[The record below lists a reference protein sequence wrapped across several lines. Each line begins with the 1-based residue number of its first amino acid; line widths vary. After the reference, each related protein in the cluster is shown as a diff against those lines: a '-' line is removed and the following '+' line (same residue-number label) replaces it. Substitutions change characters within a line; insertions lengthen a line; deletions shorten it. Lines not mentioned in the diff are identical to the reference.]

1 MKSIKEIN
9 IKKILISFLW
19 ICLGLGSLT
28 LLVSGIHKKDN
39 SVCKGYEIEIIG
51 INNNFFIG
59 KTEILE
65 ILEKVAGKQI
75 KGQAINKL
83 NLLEMENQI
92 KKDVWISKATL
103 YFDKNDILKVK
114 VEEKNPI
121 ARVFSNQGTSF
132 YIDHSLNMLPLSK
145 THSARLPVFTN
156 FPSALKVL
164 SKKDS
169 VLLNNIKAMSL
180 YIQNDPFIMGM
191 IDQVDITASN
201 KFELIPKLGEQIILF
216 GDATNIDKKFDKLKL
231 FYKNVIS
238 VKGWKKYSKI
248 NLEYDNQIVA
258 SILGVEEQVA
268 DSLKTMKMI
277 KEFAEYSA
285 KMSSDTSSSL
295 QQDNEKNTVNESM
308 ILNSIARD
316 DEPEESNTIITEATK
331 PTVKQDVNLN
341 ANTAKKAD
349 RPNELNGGNEIK
361 KVVKPSPKVVKKE
374 QTKTTGKSNV
384 SKTKKTKDINKKP
397 KTNPKPTTKNDY

>member
-1 MKSIKEIN
+1 MKAIKELN
-9 IKKILISFLW
+9 IKKIIITFLW

-59 KTEILE
+59 KSEILE
-65 ILEKVAGKQI
+65 ILEKVAGKNI

-103 YFDKNDILKVK
+103 YVDKNDILMVK

-145 THSARLPVFTN
+145 THSARLP
-156 FPSALKVL
+156 
-164 SKKDS
+164 
-169 VLLNNIKAMSL
+169 I
-180 YIQNDPFIMGM
+180 
-191 IDQVDITASN
+191 
-201 KFELIPKLGEQIILF
+201 
-216 GDATNIDKKFDKLKL
+216 NIDKKFDKLKL

-248 NLEYDNQIVA
+248 NLEYENQIVA

-316 DEPEESNTIITEATK
+316 DEPEEANAIVIETSVPAVKTIVHSNTITPKKVEAAKTK
-331 PTVKQDVNLN
+331 VVIKDS
-341 ANTAKKAD
+341 KKA
-349 RPNELNGGNEIK
+349 G
-361 KVVKPSPKVVKKE
+361 KPKDDKKE
-374 QTKTTGKSNV
+374 QKKTLEKSKV
-384 SKTKKTKDINKKP
+384 SKARKP
-397 KTNPKPTTKNDY
+397 KVLKPKIKP

>member
-1 MKSIKEIN
+1 MKSIKELN
-9 IKKILISFLW
+9 IKKILTTFLW

-65 ILEKVAGKQI
+65 ILEKVAGKEI
-75 KGQAINKL
+75 KGKEINKM

-103 YFDKNDILKVK
+103 YFDKNDILMVK

-145 THSARLPVFTN
+145 KHSARLPVFTN

-164 SKKDS
+164 SKADS
-169 VLLNNIKAMSL
+169 ALLNSIKDMSL
-180 YIQNDPFIMGM
+180 YIQNDAFLMAM
-191 IDQVDITASN
+191 IDQVDITAKN
-201 KFELIPKLGEQIILF
+201 KFELIPKLGDQIILF
-216 GDATNIDKKFDKLKL
+216 GDATNIDKKFNKLKL

-238 VKGWKKYSKI
+238 LKGWKKYSKV
-248 NLEYDNQIVA
+248 NLEFDNQIVA
-258 SILGVEEQVA
+258 SILGEEEQVA

-285 KMSSDTSSSL
+285 RMSSDTSATM
-295 QQDNEKNTVNESM
+295 QQDNEKNSVNESM

-316 DEPEESNTIITEATK
+316 DEPEESNAMDARTTVTAVKTVVATNVNTTKKVVIAKVPVVIKETKKLAKPLTKIEKKIVKKTPDKSNVKVATK
-331 PTVKQDVNLN
+331 PK
-341 ANTAKKAD
+341 
-349 RPNELNGGNEIK
+349 E
-361 KVVKPSPKVVKKE
+361 VKPKL
-374 QTKTTGKSNV
+374 KTT
-384 SKTKKTKDINKKP
+384 
-397 KTNPKPTTKNDY
+397 TNNDY

>member
-1 MKSIKEIN
+1 MKSIKELN
-9 IKKILISFLW
+9 IKKILTTFLW

-65 ILEKVAGKQI
+65 ILEKVAGKEI
-75 KGQAINKL
+75 KGKEINKM

-103 YFDKNDILKVK
+103 YFDKNDILMVK

-145 THSARLPVFTN
+145 KHSARLPVFTN

-164 SKKDS
+164 SKADS
-169 VLLNNIKAMSL
+169 ALLNSIKDMSL
-180 YIQNDPFIMGM
+180 YIQNDPFLMAM
-191 IDQVDITASN
+191 IDQVDITAKN
-201 KFELIPKLGEQIILF
+201 KFELIPKLGDQIILF
-216 GDATNIDKKFDKLKL
+216 GDATNIDKKFNKLKL

-238 VKGWKKYSKI
+238 LKGWKKYSKV
-248 NLEYDNQIVA
+248 NLEFDNQIVA
-258 SILGVEEQVA
+258 SILGEEEQVA

-285 KMSSDTSSSL
+285 RMSSDTSATM
-295 QQDNEKNTVNESM
+295 QQDNEKNSVNESM

-316 DEPEESNTIITEATK
+316 DEPEESNAMVVGTTTTAVKPVVATNVNTTKKVVIAKVPVVIKETKKLAKPLTKIEKKIVKKTPDKNNVKVATK
-331 PTVKQDVNLN
+331 PK
-341 ANTAKKAD
+341 
-349 RPNELNGGNEIK
+349 E
-361 KVVKPSPKVVKKE
+361 VKPKL
-374 QTKTTGKSNV
+374 KTT
-384 SKTKKTKDINKKP
+384 
-397 KTNPKPTTKNDY
+397 TNNDY

>member
-1 MKSIKEIN
+1 MKSIKELN
-9 IKKILISFLW
+9 IKKILITFLW

-59 KTEILE
+59 KSEILE
-65 ILEKVAGKQI
+65 ILEKVAGKNI
-75 KGQAINKL
+75 KGQSINKL

-103 YFDKNDILKVK
+103 YFDKNDILMVK

-145 THSARLPVFTN
+145 AHSARLPVFTN
-156 FPSALKVL
+156 FPSALSVL
-164 SKKDS
+164 SKSDSAFLNSIKD
-169 VLLNNIKAMSL
+169 MSL
-180 YIQNDPFIMGM
+180 YIQNDAFLMAM
-191 IDQVDITASN
+191 IDQVDITASK
-201 KFELIPKLGEQIILF
+201 KFELIPKLGDQVILF
-216 GDATNIDKKFDKLKL
+216 GDATNIDKKFNKLKL

-238 VKGWKKYSKI
+238 VKGWKKYSKV
-248 NLEYDNQIVA
+248 NLEFENQIVA
-258 SILGVEEQVA
+258 SILGVEEQIA

-277 KEFAEYSA
+277 KAFAEYSA
-285 KMSSDTSSSL
+285 KMSSDTSFAML
-295 QQDNEKNTVNESM
+295 QDNAKNTVNESM

-316 DEPEESNTIITEATK
+316 DEPEESNAMVIETSIPAAKTIVNSNASTPEKVEAAKTK
-331 PTVKQDVNLN
+331 VVIKDS
-341 ANTAKKAD
+341 KKAEKQKSD
-349 RPNELNGGNEIK
+349 
-361 KVVKPSPKVVKKE
+361 KKE
-374 QTKTTGKSNV
+374 QKKTEKKPAGKSKEN
-384 SKTKKTKDINKKP
+384 STTKP
-397 KTNPKPTTKNDY
+397 KVAKPQLKPTPNNDY

>member
-9 IKKILISFLW
+9 IKKILVTFLW
-19 ICLGLGSLT
+19 ICLGLASLT
-28 LLVSGIHKKDN
+28 LLVSGIYKKDT
-39 SVCKGYEIEIIG
+39 SVCKGYEIEILG

-59 KTEILE
+59 KTEILD
-65 ILEKVAGKQI
+65 ILKKVSGEEI
-75 KGQAINKL
+75 KGQAINKM

-103 YFDKNDILKVK
+103 YFDKNDVLMVK

-156 FPSALKVL
+156 FPSALQVL
-164 SKKDS
+164 SKSDS
-169 VLLNNIKAMSL
+169 ALLENIKVMSL
-180 YIQNDPFIMGM
+180 YIQNDPFLMAM
-191 IDQVDITASN
+191 IDQVDITASH
-201 KFELIPKLGEQIILF
+201 KFELIPKLGDQIILF
-216 GDATNIDKKFDKLKL
+216 GDASNIDKKFDKLKL

-238 VKGWKKYSKI
+238 VKGWKKYSKV
-248 NLEYDNQIVA
+248 NLEFENQIVA
-258 SILGVEEQVA
+258 SIVGKEEQIA

-285 KMSSDTSSSL
+285 KMSSDTSSAM

-316 DEPEESNTIITEATK
+316 EEPEESNKLVFEASSPLVK
-331 PTVKQDVNLN
+331 PIVNSN
-341 ANTAKKAD
+341 PTTF
-349 RPNELNGGNEIK
+349 K
-361 KVVKPSPKVVKKE
+361 KVDVAKLPVVTKEPKKVA
-374 QTKTTGKSNV
+374 KSS
-384 SKTKKTKDINKKP
+384 SKVTLKIEKKTVDKNKVNKGAKP
-397 KTNPKPTTKNDY
+397 RVEKAKLKSTTNNDY

>member
-1 MKSIKEIN
+1 MKSIKELN
-9 IKKILISFLW
+9 IKKILITFLW
-19 ICLGLGSLT
+19 ICLGLASLT
-28 LLVSGIHKKDN
+28 LLVSAIHKKDN

-75 KGQAINKL
+75 KGKAINKM

-103 YFDKNDILKVK
+103 YFDKNDILMVK

-164 SKKDS
+164 SKTDS
-169 VLLNNIKAMSL
+169 ALLNNIKAMSL

-191 IDQVDITASN
+191 IDQVDITPSY
-201 KFELIPKLGEQIILF
+201 KFELIPKLGDQVILF
-216 GDATNIDKKFDKLKL
+216 GNATNIEKKFDKLKL

-248 NLEYDNQIVA
+248 NLEFDNQIVA
-258 SILGVEEQVA
+258 SILGKEEQIA

-277 KEFAEYSA
+277 KAFAEYSA
-285 KMSSDTSSSL
+285 KMSSDTSFVML
-295 QQDNEKNTVNESM
+295 QDNEKNTVNESM

-316 DEPEESNTIITEATK
+316 DEPEEANATVVENPVPAVNKIVHSNVITPKKVE
-331 PTVKQDVNLN
+331 
-341 ANTAKKAD
+341 TAKTKVVTKD
-349 RPNELNGGNEIK
+349 SK
-361 KVVKPSPKVVKKE
+361 KVEKPKDDKKGKKKTLEKSKVSKS
-374 QTKTTGKSNV
+374 TKTKEA
-384 SKTKKTKDINKKP
+384 
-397 KTNPKPTTKNDY
+397 NPKISTLDNNDY

>member
-9 IKKILISFLW
+9 IKKILISFVW
-19 ICLGLGSLT
+19 ICLGLASLT

-75 KGQAINKL
+75 KGKEINKM

-103 YFDKNDILKVK
+103 YFDKNDILMVK

-164 SKKDS
+164 SKADS
-169 VLLNNIKAMSL
+169 ALLNSIKDMSL
-180 YIQNDPFIMGM
+180 YIQNDPFLMGM
-191 IDQVDITASN
+191 IDQVDITAKN
-201 KFELIPKLGEQIILF
+201 KFELIPKLGDQIILF
-216 GDATNIDKKFDKLKL
+216 GDATNIEKKFDKLKL

-248 NLEYDNQIVA
+248 NLEFDNQIVA
-258 SILGVEEQVA
+258 SILGEAEQVA
-268 DSLKTMKMI
+268 DSLKTMKML

-285 KMSSDTSSSL
+285 RMSSDTSSKL
-295 QQDNEKNTVNESM
+295 QQDNDQNTVNESM

-316 DEPEESNTIITEATK
+316 DEPEESNAIAMETTTTAIK
-331 PTVKQDVNLN
+331 PVVTTNV
-341 ANTAKKAD
+341 NTAKKVE
-349 RPNELNGGNEIK
+349 NTK
-361 KVVKPSPKVVKKE
+361 MTVVKKVTTNTAKTKVE
-374 QTKTTGKSNV
+374 KKVDKKTPVKSKVKEASKPSNVKPKLKTT
-384 SKTKKTKDINKKP
+384 
-397 KTNPKPTTKNDY
+397 TNNEY

>member
-1 MKSIKEIN
+1 MKSIKELN

-59 KTEILE
+59 KSEILE
-65 ILEKVAGKQI
+65 ILEKVAGKNI

-103 YFDKNDILKVK
+103 YFDKNDILMVK

-156 FPSALKVL
+156 FPSALSVL
-164 SKKDS
+164 SKSDS
-169 VLLNNIKAMSL
+169 ALLNNIKEMSL
-180 YIQNDPFIMGM
+180 YIQNEPFLMAM
-191 IDQVDITASN
+191 IDQVDITASK
-201 KFELIPKLGEQIILF
+201 KFELIPKLGDQVILF
-216 GDATNIDKKFDKLKL
+216 GDATNIDKKFNKLKL

-238 VKGWKKYSKI
+238 VKGWKKYSKV
-248 NLEYDNQIVA
+248 NLEFENQIVA
-258 SILGVEEQVA
+258 SILGVEEQIA

-277 KEFAEYSA
+277 KAFAEYSA
-285 KMSSDTSSSL
+285 KMSSDTSFAML
-295 QQDNEKNTVNESM
+295 QDNAKNTVNESM

-316 DEPEESNTIITEATK
+316 DEPEESNAMVVEASVSAAKTI
-331 PTVKQDVNLN
+331 VNSN
-341 ANTAKKAD
+341 ASTAKKV
-349 RPNELNGGNEIK
+349 ELNKAPIIVKETRK
-361 KVVKPSPKVVKKE
+361 AVKPISKVEKKTEKKTAEKSKVNSNTKPKVA
-374 QTKTTGKSNV
+374 
-384 SKTKKTKDINKKP
+384 KP
-397 KTNPKPTTKNDY
+397 QLKPTPNNDY

>member
-9 IKKILISFLW
+9 IKKILISFVW
-19 ICLGLGSLT
+19 ICLGLASLT

-75 KGQAINKL
+75 KGKEINKM

-103 YFDKNDILKVK
+103 YFDKNDILMVK

-164 SKKDS
+164 SKADS
-169 VLLNNIKAMSL
+169 ALLNSIKDMSL
-180 YIQNDPFIMGM
+180 YIQNDPFLMGM
-191 IDQVDITASN
+191 IDQVDITAKN
-201 KFELIPKLGEQIILF
+201 KFELIPKLGDQIILF
-216 GDATNIDKKFDKLKL
+216 GDATNIEKKFDKLKL

-238 VKGWKKYSKI
+238 IKGWKKYSKI
-248 NLEYDNQIVA
+248 NLEFENQIVA
-258 SILGVEEQVA
+258 SILGEEEQVA
-268 DSLKTMKMI
+268 DSLKTMRMI
-277 KEFAEYSA
+277 KAFAEYSA
-285 KMSSDTSSSL
+285 RMSSDTSSAIL
-295 QQDNEKNTVNESM
+295 QDNEKNTVNESM

-316 DEPEESNTIITEATK
+316 EEPEESNALEVETSVSAVKPIVNSTK
-331 PTVKQDVNLN
+331 KVDVIKAPVVVINDKKKMVKTLPKVEKKVDKKTSDKSKVN
-341 ANTAKKAD
+341 
-349 RPNELNGGNEIK
+349 
-361 KVVKPSPKVVKKE
+361 KVVKPKELKPKV
-374 QTKTTGKSNV
+374 
-384 SKTKKTKDINKKP
+384 
-397 KTNPKPTTKNDY
+397 KPTINNDY

>member
-1 MKSIKEIN
+1 MKAIKELN
-9 IKKILISFLW
+9 IKKILITFLW

-59 KTEILE
+59 ESEILE
-65 ILEKVAGKQI
+65 ILEKVAGKNI

-103 YFDKNDILKVK
+103 YFDKNDILMVK

-156 FPSALKVL
+156 FPSALNVL
-164 SKKDS
+164 SKSDS
-169 VLLNNIKAMSL
+169 GLLNNIKDMSL
-180 YIQNDPFIMGM
+180 YIQNDPFLMGM

-201 KFELIPKLGEQIILF
+201 KFELIPKLGDQIVLF

-231 FYKNVIS
+231 FYTNVIS
-238 VKGWKKYSKI
+238 VKGWKKYSKV
-248 NLEYDNQIVA
+248 NLEFENQIVA
-258 SILGVEEQVA
+258 SIMGVDEQVA

-285 KMSSDTSSSL
+285 KMSSDTL
-295 QQDNEKNTVNESM
+295 ATMQQDNEKNTVNESM

-316 DEPEESNTIITEATK
+316 DEPEESNALVVETSVPVVK
-331 PTVKQDVNLN
+331 PIVNSIV
-341 ANTAKKAD
+341 NTS
-349 RPNELNGGNEIK
+349 K
-361 KVVKPSPKVVKKE
+361 KVVVTKVPVVTNETKKTAKSSPKVAKK
-374 QTKTTGKSNV
+374 V
-384 SKTKKTKDINKKP
+384 DKKTPVESKVNKAKKP
-397 KTNPKPTTKNDY
+397 TIVKPKVRPTINNDY

>member
-1 MKSIKEIN
+1 MKAIKELN
-9 IKKILISFLW
+9 IKKILITFLW

-59 KTEILE
+59 KSEILE
-65 ILEKVAGKQI
+65 ILEKVAGNQI

-103 YFDKNDILKVK
+103 YFDKNDILMVK

-164 SKKDS
+164 SKSDS

-180 YIQNDPFIMGM
+180 YIQNDPFLMAM

-201 KFELIPKLGEQIILF
+201 KFELIPKLGDQVILF
-216 GDATNIDKKFDKLKL
+216 GDATNIDKKFNKLKL

-238 VKGWKKYSKI
+238 VKGWKKYSKV
-248 NLEYDNQIVA
+248 NLEFENQIVA
-258 SILGVEEQVA
+258 SKLGVEEQIA

-277 KEFAEYSA
+277 KAFAEYSA
-285 KMSSDTSSSL
+285 KMSSDTSFAML
-295 QQDNEKNTVNESM
+295 QDNAKNTVNESM

-316 DEPEESNTIITEATK
+316 DEPEESNAMVVETSVLATK
-331 PTVKQDVNLN
+331 AVVNSN
-341 ANTAKKAD
+341 ASTAKKVESNKA
-349 RPNELNGGNEIK
+349 PIIAKETNK
-361 KVVKPSPKVVKKE
+361 AVKPTPKVE
-374 QTKTTGKSNV
+374 
-384 SKTKKTKDINKKP
+384 KKTEKKTAEKNKANSTKKP
-397 KTNPKPTTKNDY
+397 KEVMPKIKPTINNDY

>member
-9 IKKILISFLW
+9 IKKILVTFLW
-19 ICLGLGSLT
+19 ICLGLASLT
-28 LLVSGIHKKDN
+28 LLVSGIYKKDT
-39 SVCKGYEIEIIG
+39 SVCKGYEIEILG

-59 KTEILE
+59 KTEILD
-65 ILEKVAGKQI
+65 ILKKVSGEEI
-75 KGQAINKL
+75 KGQAINKM

-103 YFDKNDILKVK
+103 YFDKNDVLMVK

-156 FPSALKVL
+156 FPSALQVL
-164 SKKDS
+164 SKSDS
-169 VLLNNIKAMSL
+169 ALLENIKVMSL
-180 YIQNDPFIMGM
+180 YIQNDPFLMAM
-191 IDQVDITASN
+191 IDQVDITASH
-201 KFELIPKLGEQIILF
+201 KFELIPKLGDQIILF
-216 GDATNIDKKFDKLKL
+216 GDASNIDKKFDKLKL

-238 VKGWKKYSKI
+238 VKGWKKYSKV
-248 NLEYDNQIVA
+248 NLEFENQIVA
-258 SILGVEEQVA
+258 SIVGKEEQIA

-285 KMSSDTSSSL
+285 KMSSDTSSAM

-316 DEPEESNTIITEATK
+316 EEPEESNKLVFEASSPLVK
-331 PTVKQDVNLN
+331 PIVNSN
-341 ANTAKKAD
+341 PTTF
-349 RPNELNGGNEIK
+349 K
-361 KVVKPSPKVVKKE
+361 KVEVAKLPVVTKEPKKVA
-374 QTKTTGKSNV
+374 KSS
-384 SKTKKTKDINKKP
+384 SKVTLKIEKKTVDKNKVNKGAKP
-397 KTNPKPTTKNDY
+397 RVEKAKLKSTTNNDY

>member
-1 MKSIKEIN
+1 MKSIKELN

-19 ICLGLGSLT
+19 ICLGLASLT
-28 LLVSGIHKKDN
+28 LLASGIHKKDN

-75 KGQAINKL
+75 KGQTINKL
-83 NLLEMENQI
+83 NLKEMENQI

-103 YFDKNDILKVK
+103 YFDKNDILMVK

-132 YIDHSLNMLPLSK
+132 YIDHNLNMLPLSK

-164 SKKDS
+164 SKSDS

-201 KFELIPKLGEQIILF
+201 KYELIPKLGDQIILF

-248 NLEYDNQIVA
+248 NLEYENQIVA
-258 SILGVEEQVA
+258 SILGLEEQVA

-285 KMSSDTSSSL
+285 RMSSDTSTSL

-316 DEPEESNTIITEATK
+316 DEPEEANAMVVETSVPAIKTIVNSNASV
-331 PTVKQDVNLN
+331 P
-341 ANTAKKAD
+341 KKAEAAKTKD
-349 RPNELNGGNEIK
+349 VIK
-361 KVVKPSPKVVKKE
+361 DSKNAIKPKVDKKE
-374 QTKTTGKSNV
+374 QKKTEGKSKV
-384 SKTKKTKDINKKP
+384 SKNTKP
-397 KTNPKPTTKNDY
+397 KEVKPKIKSTPNNDY

>member
-1 MKSIKEIN
+1 MKSIKELN
-9 IKKILISFLW
+9 IKKILISFVW
-19 ICLGLGSLT
+19 ICLGLASLT
-28 LLVSGIHKKDN
+28 LLISGIYKKDN

-65 ILEKVAGKQI
+65 IIEKVAGKEI
-75 KGQAINKL
+75 KGKEINKM

-103 YFDKNDILKVK
+103 YFDKNDILMVK

-145 THSARLPVFTN
+145 KHSARLPVFTN

-164 SKKDS
+164 SKADS
-169 VLLNNIKAMSL
+169 ALLDNIKAMSL
-180 YIQNDPFIMGM
+180 YIQNDAFLMAM
-191 IDQVDITASN
+191 IDQVDITSKN
-201 KFELIPKLGEQIILF
+201 KFELIPKLGDQIILF
-216 GDATNIDKKFDKLKL
+216 GDATNIEKKFDKLKL

-238 VKGWKKYSKI
+238 VKGWKKYSKV
-248 NLEYDNQIVA
+248 NLEFDNQIVA
-258 SILGVEEQVA
+258 SILGEAEQVA
-268 DSLKTMKMI
+268 DSLKTMKML

-285 KMSSDTSSSL
+285 RMSSDTSSKL
-295 QQDNEKNTVNESM
+295 QQDNDQNTVNESM

-316 DEPEESNTIITEATK
+316 DEPEESNAMVMGAT
-331 PTVKQDVNLN
+331 TTAVNPVTATN
-341 ANTAKKAD
+341 VNNAKKVDGAKA
-349 RPNELNGGNEIK
+349 PIVK
-361 KVVKPSPKVVKKE
+361 KENKKSVKPSPKISNKVYKK
-374 QTKTTGKSNV
+374 TPVKSNV
-384 SKTKKTKDINKKP
+384 IKATKPSNAKP
-397 KTNPKPTTKNDY
+397 KLKTTTNNDY

>member
-1 MKSIKEIN
+1 MKAIKELN
-9 IKKILISFLW
+9 IKKILITFLW

-59 KTEILE
+59 KSEILE
-65 ILEKVAGKQI
+65 ILEKVAGKNI
-75 KGQAINKL
+75 KGQAIDKL

-103 YFDKNDILKVK
+103 YFDKNDILMVK
-114 VEEKNPI
+114 VEEKNPV

-156 FPSALKVL
+156 FPSALSVL
-164 SKKDS
+164 SKSDS
-169 VLLNNIKAMSL
+169 ALLNNIKAMSL
-180 YIQNDPFIMGM
+180 YIQNDPFLMAM

-201 KFELIPKLGEQIILF
+201 KFELIPKLGDQVILF
-216 GDATNIDKKFDKLKL
+216 GDATNIDKKFNKLKL

-238 VKGWKKYSKI
+238 VKGWKKYSKV
-248 NLEYDNQIVA
+248 NLEFENQIVA
-258 SILGVEEQVA
+258 SILGLEEQIA

-277 KEFAEYSA
+277 KAFAEYSA
-285 KMSSDTSSSL
+285 KMSSDTSFAM
-295 QQDNEKNTVNESM
+295 QQDNAKNTVNESM

-316 DEPEESNTIITEATK
+316 DEPEEPNAMVVETSVSTTKTI
-331 PTVKQDVNLN
+331 VNSN
-341 ANTAKKAD
+341 ANT
-349 RPNELNGGNEIK
+349 PK
-361 KVVKPSPKVVKKE
+361 KVESNKAPIIAKETTKAVKPTPKVEKKVE
-374 QTKTTGKSNV
+374 KKTAGKSNV
-384 SKTKKTKDINKKP
+384 SKTNKTKVEKP
-397 KTNPKPTTKNDY
+397 KVNSTINNDY

>member
-1 MKSIKEIN
+1 MKAIKELN
-9 IKKILISFLW
+9 IKKILITFLW

-59 KTEILE
+59 KSEILE
-65 ILEKVAGKQI
+65 ILEKVAGNQI

-103 YFDKNDILKVK
+103 YFDKNDILMVK

-156 FPSALKVL
+156 FPSALSVL
-164 SKKDS
+164 SKSDS
-169 VLLNNIKAMSL
+169 ALLNSIKAMSL
-180 YIQNDPFIMGM
+180 YIQNDPFLMAM

-201 KFELIPKLGEQIILF
+201 KFELIPKLGDQVILF
-216 GDATNIDKKFDKLKL
+216 GDATNIDKKFNKLKL

-238 VKGWKKYSKI
+238 VKGWKKYSKV
-248 NLEYDNQIVA
+248 NLEFENQIVA
-258 SILGVEEQVA
+258 SILGVEEQIA

-277 KEFAEYSA
+277 KAFAEYSA
-285 KMSSDTSSSL
+285 KMSSDTSFAML
-295 QQDNEKNTVNESM
+295 QDNAKNTVNESM

-316 DEPEESNTIITEATK
+316 EEPEEQNALAAETSVPDVKPIVKVNAIPEKKIEAIKT
-331 PTVKQDVNLN
+331 PVVVKD
-341 ANTAKKAD
+341 AKK
-349 RPNELNGGNEIK
+349 ITK
-361 KVVKPSPKVVKKE
+361 SSPKV
-374 QTKTTGKSNV
+374 
-384 SKTKKTKDINKKP
+384 TKKVDKKTPDKSKVNKAVKP
-397 KTNPKPTTKNDY
+397 KESKPNLKSTNNNDY

>member
-1 MKSIKEIN
+1 MKSIKELN
-9 IKKILISFLW
+9 IKKILISFVW
-19 ICLGLGSLT
+19 ICLGLASLT
-28 LLVSGIHKKDN
+28 LLISGIHKKDN

-75 KGQAINKL
+75 KGKEINKL

-103 YFDKNDILKVK
+103 YFDKNDILMVK

-121 ARVFSNQGTSF
+121 ARVFSIQGTSF

-145 THSARLPVFTN
+145 KHSARLPVFTN

-164 SKKDS
+164 SKDDS
-169 VLLNNIKAMSL
+169 ALLNNIKDMSL
-180 YIQNDPFIMGM
+180 YIQKDPFLMGM
-191 IDQVDITASN
+191 IDQVDVIAKN
-201 KFELIPKLGEQIILF
+201 KFELIPKLGDQIILF
-216 GDATNIDKKFDKLKL
+216 GDASNIDKKFDKLKL

-238 VKGWKKYSKI
+238 VKGWKKYSKV
-248 NLEYDNQIVA
+248 NLEFDNQIVA
-258 SILGVEEQVA
+258 SILGEAEQVA
-268 DSLKTMKMI
+268 DSLKTMKML

-285 KMSSDTSSSL
+285 RMSSDTSL
-295 QQDNEKNTVNESM
+295 KMQQDNDQNTVNESM

-316 DEPEESNTIITEATK
+316 DEPEESNAMVMGATTTAVK
-331 PTVKQDVNLN
+331 PAVVTNLN
-341 ANTAKKAD
+341 NAKKGDAAKA
-349 RPNELNGGNEIK
+349 PVVNKENKKSVKPLPKVSK
-361 KVVKPSPKVVKKE
+361 KVDKK
-374 QTKTTGKSNV
+374 TSVKSNV
-384 SKTKKTKDINKKP
+384 IKASKPNNAKP
-397 KTNPKPTTKNDY
+397 KLKTITNNDY

>member
-1 MKSIKEIN
+1 MKVIKALN
-9 IKKILISFLW
+9 MKKILIIILW
-19 ICLGLGSLT
+19 VCLGLSSLT
-28 LLVSGIHKKDN
+28 LLISAFHKKDN

-51 INNNFFIG
+51 VNNNFFIG
-59 KTEILE
+59 KSEILE
-65 ILEKVAGKQI
+65 ILKKVAGKEI
-75 KGQAINKL
+75 KGTEINKM

-103 YFDKNDILKVK
+103 YFDKNDILMVK

-164 SKKDS
+164 SKPDS
-169 VLLNNIKAMSL
+169 ALLNSIKEMSL
-180 YIQNDPFIMGM
+180 YIQNDPFLMGM

-201 KFELIPKLGEQIILF
+201 KFELTPKLGNQIILF
-216 GDATNIDKKFDKLKL
+216 GDATNIDKKFNKLKL

-238 VKGWKKYSKI
+238 VNGWGKYSKI
-248 NLEYDNQIVA
+248 NLEFENQIIA
-258 SILGVEEQVA
+258 SIQGLEEQEA
-268 DSLKTMKMI
+268 DSLKTMRMI
-277 KEFAEYSA
+277 KAFAEYSA
-285 KMSSDTSSSL
+285 RMSSDTSSAI

-316 DEPEESNTIITEATK
+316 DGSEESSVLAAENSVPNVKPLVNAIVITKKKVEDTK
-331 PTVKQDVNLN
+331 APIVIKD
-341 ANTAKKAD
+341 AKKTTKT
-349 RPNELNGGNEIK
+349 L
-361 KVVKPSPKVVKKE
+361 PKVEK
-374 QTKTTGKSNV
+374 NV
-384 SKTKKTKDINKKP
+384 AKKTPDKSKEKKALKQKEKKP
-397 KTNPKPTTKNDY
+397 KLKTTINNDY

>member
-1 MKSIKEIN
+1 MKSIKELN

-19 ICLGLGSLT
+19 ICLGLASLT
-28 LLVSGIHKKDN
+28 LLISGIHKKDN

-75 KGQAINKL
+75 KGKEINKL

-103 YFDKNDILKVK
+103 YFDKNDILMVK

-145 THSARLPVFTN
+145 KHSARLPVFTN

-164 SKKDS
+164 SKDDS
-169 VLLNNIKAMSL
+169 ALLNNIKDMSL
-180 YIQNDPFIMGM
+180 YIQKDPFLMGM
-191 IDQVDITASN
+191 IDQVDVIAKN
-201 KFELIPKLGEQIILF
+201 KFELIPKLGDQIILF
-216 GDATNIDKKFDKLKL
+216 GDASNIDKKFDKLKL

-238 VKGWKKYSKI
+238 VKGWKKYSKV
-248 NLEYDNQIVA
+248 NLEFDNQIVA
-258 SILGVEEQVA
+258 SILGEAEQVA
-268 DSLKTMKMI
+268 DSLKTMKML

-285 KMSSDTSSSL
+285 RMSSDTSL
-295 QQDNEKNTVNESM
+295 KMQQDNDQNTVNESM

-316 DEPEESNTIITEATK
+316 DEPEESNAMVMGATTTAVK
-331 PTVKQDVNLN
+331 PAVVTNLN
-341 ANTAKKAD
+341 NAKKGDAAKA
-349 RPNELNGGNEIK
+349 PVVNKENKKSVKPLPKVSK
-361 KVVKPSPKVVKKE
+361 KVDKKTPVKSNLIKASKPNNAKPKL
-374 QTKTTGKSNV
+374 KTT
-384 SKTKKTKDINKKP
+384 
-397 KTNPKPTTKNDY
+397 TNNDY

>member
-1 MKSIKEIN
+1 MKAIKELN
-9 IKKILISFLW
+9 IKKILFTFLW

-28 LLVSGIHKKDN
+28 LLVSGIQKKDA
-39 SVCKGYEIEIIG
+39 SVCEGYEIEIIG

-59 KTEILE
+59 KSEILE
-65 ILEKVAGKQI
+65 ILEKVAGKDI
-75 KGQAINKL
+75 KGKEINKL

-103 YFDKNDILKVK
+103 YFDKNNILMVK

-121 ARVFSNQGTSF
+121 ARIFSNQGTSF
-132 YIDHSLNMLPLSK
+132 YIDHGLNMLPLSK

-156 FPSALKVL
+156 FPSSLKVL
-164 SKKDS
+164 SKSDS
-169 VLLNNIKAMSL
+169 VLLDNIKAMSL
-180 YIQNDPFIMGM
+180 YIQNDAFLMAM
-191 IDQVDITASN
+191 IDQVDITAKN
-201 KFELIPKLGEQIILF
+201 KFELIPKMGDQIILF

-248 NLEYDNQIVA
+248 NLQFDNQIVA
-258 SILGVEEQVA
+258 SVLGVEEQVA

-285 KMSSDTSSSL
+285 RMSSDTASKL
-295 QQDNEKNTVNESM
+295 QQDNAGNSVSESM

-316 DEPEESNTIITEATK
+316 DEPEESNGLVLGTTTNAVKPVIATN
-331 PTVKQDVNLN
+331 V
-341 ANTAKKAD
+341 NTAKKAEVSKAPVD
-349 RPNELNGGNEIK
+349 SKLTK
-361 KVVKPSPKVVKKE
+361 KVAKPKAE
-374 QTKTTGKSNV
+374 
-384 SKTKKTKDINKKP
+384 KKTEKKTPAKSKVKLDAKP
-397 KTNPKPTTKNDY
+397 KLTKPKLKSTKNDY